1 LRVLHVTPA
10 TFGDDGIFGGGE
22 RFPYELARAMARHV
36 PTKLLS
42 FGATR
47 RVFMADALE
56 VEILPTRFH
65 VFGGSLNPFSERLLP
80 ELWGAT
86 VLHAHQYE
94 TTLSNLAVLMSMATR
109 RRAFATDHGGRSRH
123 LGNRL
128 HLDRFLDGFL
138 AVSAFSA
145 SLFPRLQA
153 KTEVILGGVDPARYF
168 PTDQA
173 RARKAIFV
181 GRMLPHKGIDV
192 LIRSTPPDLPLH
204 LYGRSYD
211 DAYTDRL
218 LQMARSRDVSFHFT
232 ASDDEILAAYRSA
245 RVCVLP
251 SLLETS
257 DGQRAERSELLGLT
271 LLEAM
276 ACGTPV
282 IASNVG
288 GMPEV
293 VRDGIT
299 GRIVEPGN
307 VVELADAL
315 VSIVDGGSRWH
326 AMSKAAAESVRS
338 EFTWDRVALRCLAA
352 YERSSRR

>member
-1 LRVLHVTPA
+1 
-10 TFGDDGIFGGGE
+10 
-22 RFPYELARAMARHV
+22 MARHV

-42 FGATR
+42 FGTVR
-47 RVFMADALE
+47 RAFTVDALE
-56 VEILPTRFH
+56 VVILPTRFH
-65 VFGGSLNPFSERLLP
+65 VFGGALNPVSEGLLS
-80 ELWGAT
+80 EFWRAN

-94 TTLSNLAVLMSMATR
+94 TTLSNLAILMSMTTR
-109 RRAFATDHGGRSRH
+109 RKTFATDHGGRSRH

-145 SLFPRLQA
+145 SLFPRLRDR
-153 KTEVILGGVDPARYF
+153 TEIIFGGVDPARYF
-168 PTDQA
+168 PNDQT
-173 RARKAIFV
+173 RERKAIFV
-181 GRMLPHKGIDV
+181 GRILPHKGVDV
-192 LIRSTPPDLPLH
+192 LIRATPPNLPLH

-218 LQMARSRDVSFHFT
+218 LRLARSRDVSFHFA
-232 ASDDEILAAYRSA
+232 ASDEEILAAYRSA

-282 IASNVG
+282 IATKVG

-293 VRDGIT
+293 VRDGIS
-299 GRIVEPGN
+299 GRLVEPGD
-307 VVELADAL
+307 ESQLADAL
-315 VSIVDGGSRWH
+315 IATVGEASQWE
-326 AMSKAAAESVRS
+326 AMSRAAAESVRS
-338 EFTWDRVALRCLAA
+338 QFTWDHVALRCLAA
-352 YERSSRR
+352 YERDRA